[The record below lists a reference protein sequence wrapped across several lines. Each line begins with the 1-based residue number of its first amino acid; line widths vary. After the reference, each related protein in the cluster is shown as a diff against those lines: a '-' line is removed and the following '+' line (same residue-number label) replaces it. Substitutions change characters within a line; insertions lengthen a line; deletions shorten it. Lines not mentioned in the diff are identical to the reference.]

1 MSSDPSLRSLT
12 TCQFTMF
19 LVTHSLRS
27 YSKVSFYSCED
38 CICDSSYEIDSENC
52 MLLVS
57 SVHVSKIS
65 HVDSFQRYHD
75 VNFITIV
82 IALQDAI
89 D

>member
-1 MSSDPSLRSLT
+1 
-12 TCQFTMF
+12 
-19 LVTHSLRS
+19 
-27 YSKVSFYSCED
+27 
-38 CICDSSYEIDSENC
+38 